1 MRVVISLLAI
11 LALSAF
17 VGCQSQPMVISENQP
32 NQEEFK
38 VRGDWVIEVSDPDG
52 TLVDKRVFSNAIH
65 EAGPSL
71 LAALVTGDTSVAN
84 NKIRFDI
91 SNIGKCLEEHDYF
104 WGVIMDAQVLRT
116 RGGVLGIPDIMDGNP
131 RADYQSNITW
141 SAGCTV
147 TFDDNSEEA
156 VLSKVDTMLEL
167 GSAVQLGSDEDAPQ
181 VSREVLTTKELDPG
195 VRVYRG
201 QMVSATVFMS
211 FE

>member
-17 VGCQSQPMVISENQP
+17 VGCQSHPMVISENQP
-32 NQEEFK
+32 SQEEFK

-116 RGGVLGIPDIMDGNP
+116 RGGVLGIPNIMDGNP

-181 VSREVLTTKELDPG
+181 VSREVLTTKELDPD

-201 QMVSATVFMS
+201 QLVSATVFMS